1 MRALDKNLT
10 IVSEAERTALYGLPD
25 FDDFQRAEY
34 FALTAEERTLAQS
47 RVGLSEQMSCILQIG
62 YFKAKQA
69 FFKFRLADAPQEDI
83 DFLRGRYFPDQTF
96 RRGPV
101 RQAEYYLQR
110 KEILRLFGY
119 RPWSQTFTP
128 LLSERAAQQVRRDVT
143 PAFILAELIAL
154 LRQERIVRPGY
165 NTLQTVISE
174 ALAAERRRLSE
185 VVEKALDQ
193 DAKAALQQLLVREE
207 ALSELAQ
214 VKQDAKNFGY
224 RMMAL
229 EREKRSVLAPLYR
242 AAKEALPKF
251 DISQQNVGYYASLAT
266 YYSIYDLRRL
276 KPEQTHLYLL
286 CYAWHRYRQLSDNLA
301 DAFDFHMKQ
310 VEDATKAAAEQHFTK
325 ALATRQRE
333 TPRVGQVLLLY
344 VDEALN
350 DDMAFGSVRHQAFA
364 ILPKETLL
372 TVGRRMCDK
381 PVSQIEMRWQAVDK
395 LSARFKKHLRPLV
408 TELDFSSLAT
418 PNTWLAGL
426 RWMKKVFARQQ
437 PLAQRPLREIPEN
450 TIPERLRP
458 YLLEFGAD
466 NTPTSLRSD
475 RYEFWI
481 YRQVRKRLEIGELF
495 LDDSIRRRRFSDE
508 LVAME
513 RKEEA
518 LKSLDIPWLRHP
530 VDVELEGLT
539 AELHDLWQCFDRE
552 LLQGKLKHLDYDPVH
567 KKLSW
572 RKLKLDPEEALQT
585 SFYDK
590 LPARDIAD
598 IFRLVNGQ
606 CSFLSALTPL
616 QPRYAKKVADEDSLM
631 AVIMA
636 QAMNLGNNGMSET
649 SDIPYHSLEAA
660 HQQHL
665 RLSTLKS
672 ANDRISNFIAGLAI
686 FPHYSF
692 DLEVLYG
699 SVDGQKFESADP
711 TIKARY
717 SRKYFGRGKGVVAYT
732 LLANHVALQSELIG
746 AHEHESYYVFDIC
759 YHNTSEIAPTTI
771 TGDMH
776 SVNKANFAI
785 LHWFGLNLA
794 PRFTNL
800 QMQLKHLYCGRDVV
814 EYGDYL
820 IQPAGRIDHQL
831 IASEKANIDRVVATL
846 GLKEMSQNILVRKL
860 CSLSPHHPTRKAIFE
875 FDKLVRSIYTL
886 RYLRDPQLQR
896 NVHRSQNRI
905 ESYHQLRA
913 FIAEVSG
920 KKHLTG
926 RTDLDVAIS
935 NECGRLIANVVIAYN
950 SILLSMLLSR
960 RQTTE
965 KENFL
970 EMLRKISPVA
980 WQHIHFLGHY
990 LFRNDRQPID
1000 LEAILAYAGFA

>member
-1 MRALDKNLT
+1 MRALDKHLT
-10 IVSEAERTALYGLPD
+10 IVSEAERSALYGLPD
-25 FDDFQRAEY
+25 FNDFQRAEY
-34 FALTAEERTLAQS
+34 FALTAEELALAQQ
-47 RVGLSEQMSCILQIG
+47 RDGLHGKIACILQIG

-69 FFKFRLADAPQEDI
+69 FFYFRFADIPGEDI
-83 DFLRGRYFPDQTF
+83 EFLMHRYFPGQAF
-96 RRGPV
+96 RPKPV
-101 RQAEYYLQR
+101 RKEEYYMQR
-110 KEILRLFGY
+110 KEILHLFGY
-119 RPWSQTFTP
+119 RFWA
-128 LLSERAAQQVRRDVT
+128 SEFLPRLVARAAKLVMRDVT
-143 PAFILAELIAL
+143 PAFVLTELIAL
-154 LRQERIVRPGY
+154 LRQEKIVRPGY
-165 NTLQTVISE
+165 NTLQAVISE
-174 ALAAERRRLSE
+174 ALAAERRRLSD
-185 VVEKALDQ
+185 VVEKALDR
-193 DAKAALQQLLVREE
+193 DAKTALQQLLVREE
-207 ALSELAQ
+207 TLSGLAQ
-214 VKQDAKNFGY
+214 VKQDAKNSGY

-229 EREKRSVLAPLYR
+229 EREKRSALAPLYR
-242 AAKEALPKF
+242 AAKEALPKLG
-251 DISQQNVGYYASLAT
+251 ISQRNAGYYASLAN

-276 KPEQTHLYLL
+276 KPEQTNLYLL
-286 CYAWHRYRQLSDNLA
+286 CYAWQRYRQLSDNLA

-310 VEDATKAAAEQHFTK
+310 IEEATKTAAEQHFTK
-325 ALATRQRE
+325 ALAAGQRE

-344 VDEALN
+344 VNEELN
-350 DDMAFGSVRHQAFA
+350 DVTPFGSVRRQAFA

-372 TVGRRMCDK
+372 TVGKRMCEK
-381 PVSQIEMRWQAVDK
+381 PVSQIELRWQAVDK
-395 LSARFKKHLRPLV
+395 LAARFKKHLRPLV
-408 TELDFSSLAT
+408 MDLDFSSLAT
-418 PNTWLAGL
+418 PSPWLATL
-426 RWMKKVFARQQ
+426 RWMKTTFARQQ
-437 PLAQRPLREIPEN
+437 PLVQRPLREIPEN

-458 YLLEFGAD
+458 YLLEFGPD
-466 NTPTSLRSD
+466 GTPAGLHGG

-481 YRQVRKRLEIGELF
+481 YRQVRKRLETGELY
-495 LDDSIRRRRFSDE
+495 LNDSIRRRRFSDE

-518 LKSLDIPWLRHP
+518 LKSLDIPWLRQP
-530 VDVELEGLT
+530 VGVELEALT
-539 AELHDLWQCFDRE
+539 AELHNLWQCFDRE
-552 LLQGKLKHLDYDPVH
+552 LRQGKLKHLEYDPVH

-572 RKLKLDPEEALQT
+572 RKLKLDTEEVLQT
-585 SFYDK
+585 SFYGK

-606 CSFLSALTPL
+606 CNFLPELTPL
-616 QPRYAKKVADEDSLM
+616 QPRYAKKAADEDSLM

-636 QAMNLGNNGMSET
+636 QAMNLGNHIMSET

-660 HQQHL
+660 HQQYL
-665 RLSTLKS
+665 RLSTLKN
-672 ANDRISNFIAGLAI
+672 ANDRIGNFIAGLAI

-699 SVDGQKFESADP
+699 SVDGQKFEAADP

-732 LLANHVALQSELIG
+732 LLANHVALQTELIG

-759 YHNTSEIAPTTI
+759 YHNTSEIAPSTI

-776 SVNKANFAI
+776 SVNRANFAI
-785 LHWFGLNLA
+785 LHWFGLKLA
-794 PRFTNL
+794 PRFTNP
-800 QMQLKHLYCGRDVV
+800 QAQLKHLYCGRDLA
-814 EYGDYL
+814 EYRDCM

-831 IASEKANIDRVVATL
+831 ITSEKANIDRVVATL
-846 GLKEMSQNILVRKL
+846 GLKEMSQSILVRKL
-860 CSLSPHHPTRKAIFE
+860 CTLSPHHPTRKAIFE

-913 FIAEVSG
+913 YIAQVGG

-935 NECGRLIANVVIAYN
+935 NECGRLLANVVIAYN
-950 SILLSMLLSR
+950 SILLSMLLNR
-960 RQTTE
+960 RQTTAKE
-965 KENFL
+965 KFL

-990 LFRNDRQPID
+990 LFRGNNHPID
-1000 LEAILAYAGFA
+1000 LEAILANAGFE